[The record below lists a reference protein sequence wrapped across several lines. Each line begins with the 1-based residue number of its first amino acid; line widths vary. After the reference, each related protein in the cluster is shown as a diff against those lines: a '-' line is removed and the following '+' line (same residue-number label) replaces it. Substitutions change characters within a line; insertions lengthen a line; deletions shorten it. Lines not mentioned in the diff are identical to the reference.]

1 MFFIL
6 FDIRL
11 GFVEKGVSFETM
23 IYFTGFLGFYYK
35 SWRKSK
41 RSYKRCIYFAVLPIS
56 NW

>member
-11 GFVEKGVSFETM
+11 GFVETGVFFETM
-23 IYFTGFLGFYYK
+23 IYFIGFLGFYYK
-35 SWRKSK
+35 SWRRSK

-56 NW
+56 N